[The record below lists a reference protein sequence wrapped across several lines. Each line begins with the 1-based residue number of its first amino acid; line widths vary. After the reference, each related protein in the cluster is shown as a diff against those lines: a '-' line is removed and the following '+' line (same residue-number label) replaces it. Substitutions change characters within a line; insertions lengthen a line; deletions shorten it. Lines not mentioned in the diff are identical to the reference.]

1 MLNDQL
7 IERLATELNIAPRQA
22 RSALALFDEGATVPF
37 VARYRKEVTGGLD
50 DLQLRNLEERAAY
63 LHELEERRAT
73 ILASIEEQGKLDDAL
88 RTRILAADTKQVL
101 EDLYLPYKPKRRTRA
116 TIARE
121 AGYEPLADLIWTGAA
136 TDAEAEA
143 AAASYVDPA
152 KEVASVDDALRG
164 ARDILAERIAE
175 DADLRAW
182 VRQRTRAD
190 GVVVSRGSKGVD
202 QATSKFADYFEF
214 SQKLTDLPSHRILAI
229 RRGENEEQ
237 ISWQIEAPA
246 DVIVAELV
254 RRVTRERAAREQLTL
269 AAEDGYKRLIAPS

>member
-88 RTRILAADTKQVL
+88 RTRILPADTKQVL

-121 AGYEPLADLIWTGAA
+121 AGYEPLADRIWSGEVSDDDVAGESP
-136 TDAEAEA
+136 EA
-143 AAASYVDPA
+143 
-152 KEVASVDDALRG
+152 LQG
-164 ARDILAERIAE
+164 ARDILAERVAE
-175 DADLRAW
+175 DAAIRGY
-182 VRQRTRAD
+182 VRDYTYRYGIVMSQGKR
-190 GVVVSRGSKGVD
+190 GVD
-202 QATSKFADYFEF
+202 KATSKFADY
-214 SQKLTDLPSHRILAI
+214 
-229 RRGENEEQ
+229 
-237 ISWQIEAPA
+237 
-246 DVIVAELV
+246 
-254 RRVTRERAAREQLTL
+254 
-269 AAEDGYKRLIAPS
+269 